1 MKRLAVLLVLLCVG
15 APAQMRHDPL
25 TSLEVDQMRDSAQD
39 PRRRIDLL
47 LGFARARLLA
57 VERLHGAA
65 SPAPHDAAKAEELLG
80 DFALVIDELDD
91 NLAMYSKHGGD
102 LRHHLRRVLDAEVGF
117 RQRLSALAER
127 VALSQ
132 ARRVETHSNETHGN
146 DKESRDVEL
155 HSMATALEEAAD
167 SLQSS
172 SESANAMLAA
182 EVRKR
187 GELRSEKKPGHLNSQ
202 SQSSQPQSSQSPDSR
217 AGQPGSERPQ

>member
-91 NLAMYSKHGGD
+91 NLAMYSKYGED

-117 RQRLSALAER
+117 RQRLSTLAER

-132 ARRVETHSNETHGN
+132 ARRVDPHSNETHGN

-187 GELRSEKKPGHLNSQ
+187 GELRSEKKPGRRN
-202 SQSSQPQSSQSPDSR
+202 SQPQSSQSPDSR
-217 AGQPGSERPQ
+217 AGQPESERPQ